1 MRSSGGTA
9 ERGSHPSAL
18 LAGERFLRTTRRWAK
33 VLVLG
38 MLAGGIVAFSVSNI
52 VAPEYRATAQLYLA
66 PAANPTTSVQ
76 DVVAGQ
82 NLARS
87 YVQLANASVVLR
99 AAMDR
104 VGWQDLKTFRDR
116 ASITQ
121 IRDTSIINVS
131 FQHGDP
137 QYAADASNAIAE
149 AFIEQSRT
157 LQSSLQ
163 GTAIQQL
170 DEQIKSLQEDIR
182 GLDSQIAGLPAGQ
195 QSQQLQ
201 LDGQRQTKQQT
212 LAQLLKTRDDMRL
225 ASARAENTVSLW
237 EPAVAPIEPDS
248 PNIAMNTLLGI
259 VIAGLLVVLVISLL
273 SYFEDRVTDFD
284 AMHEKLG
291 ITPLA
296 EILASAQGDTFSN
309 KLFVRDA
316 PMSFEAEAFRGLRT
330 SILFASVDRRPRTI
344 LVTSALPYEGKS
356 VVSANLA
363 LAFAQSGSPTVLI
376 DADLRRPSQH
386 RLFGLDPSIGLTN
399 LLTSSDPPPDLARF
413 EVAPNLSVIPAG
425 LVPPDPAEFLGSA
438 RMSTLLDMLASR
450 APNATVIID
459 TSPTLAVAD
468 AIALATKVDGCLIVV
483 DSAHTRTASA
493 LRAVESLRR
502 VRARI
507 IGGALNKVRTAPAGY
522 YGYGQD
528 EPEDQ
533 RRRRPRRRFGLA
545 AWLLVPLLAI
555 AIAGTGAF
563 LVRASQPETP
573 TLPRSA
579 EPASLSLAR
588 GELAA
593 AREAWDKG
601 TLDVVAARSDLANI
615 EAHLARAAQQGAT
628 PRRVSEI
635 SQEANR
641 LRAKVDDQSARTSLL
656 VDMKQTYGASGP
668 TQLVL
673 SQNDIYALD
682 AAGQKVWRV
691 ASDGS
696 AVAVLEKGRS
706 GVGAPQQLAAKGQR
720 LFVLDDAGRI
730 FKLEDDALSEVKL
743 GQKRYRDPVAFDVF
757 ANNLY
762 VLDRAAGQ
770 VWKYEP
776 DSDGAYL
783 DAIPFLAT
791 PLAPGTA
798 RSLAVD
804 GQVWILTTDGQVLR
818 YRRTLGS
825 IYASRQPFEIRW
837 TSDAARPTALQAR
850 EEDTALYLLDG
861 RARRVVLVG
870 RDGHELARI
879 ALSTDLALPAAFA
892 VRDDVVISAH
902 DSRLQRTLIPK

>member
-1 MRSSGGTA
+1 
-9 ERGSHPSAL
+9 
-18 LAGERFLRTTRRWAK
+18 
-33 VLVLG
+33 
-38 MLAGGIVAFSVSNI
+38 MLAGGIVAFSVSKI
-52 VAPEYRATAQLYLA
+52 MAPEYRAGAQLYLA
-66 PAANPTTSVQ
+66 PAANPTASVQ
-76 DVVAGQ
+76 DAVAGQ

-104 VGWQDLKTFRDR
+104 VGWNDLKTFRDR

-121 IRDTSIINVS
+121 IRETSIINVS

-137 QYAADASNAIAE
+137 QYAADAANAIAE

-163 GTAIQQL
+163 GTAVQQL

-182 GLDSQIAGLPAGQ
+182 GLDAQIAGLPAGQ

-237 EPAVAPIEPDS
+237 EPALAPTEPDS
-248 PNIAMNTLLGI
+248 PRTALNTLLG
-259 VIAGLLVVLVISLL
+259 VLIAGLLVVLAISLL
-273 SYFEDRVTDFD
+273 SYIEDRVTDFE

-296 EILASAQGDTFSN
+296 EILASAEMDTFSN

-330 SILFASVDRRPRTI
+330 SILFASVDRRPRTL

-386 RLFGLDPSIGLTN
+386 RLFGVDASVGLTT
-399 LLTSSDPPPDLARF
+399 LLTVSDPLAYLERF
-413 EVAPNLSVIPAG
+413 EAAPNLAVVPAG

-438 RMSTLLDMLASR
+438 RMSALLEMLAAR
-450 APNATVIID
+450 APDATVIID

-483 DSAHTRTASA
+483 DSAHTRTSSA

-507 IGGALNKVRTAPAGY
+507 IGGALNKVRTAPTGY
-522 YGYGQD
+522 YGYGED
-528 EPEDQ
+528 EPRDK
-533 RRRRPRRRFGLA
+533 RRRHRRRFVFAG
-545 AWLLVPLLAI
+545 WLLVPLLGI
-555 AIAGTGAF
+555 AIAGAGAY
-563 LVRASQPETP
+563 LVRAGQPDMP

-579 EPASLSLAR
+579 EPASLTLAS

-593 AREAWDKG
+593 ARAAWDKG
-601 TLDVVAARSDLANI
+601 TLDVVATRSRLANV
-615 EAHLARAAQQGAT
+615 EVHLAQAAQDGAT

-635 SQEANR
+635 SQEANK
-641 LRAKVDDQSARTSLL
+641 LRAQIDDVSARTSLL
-656 VDMKQTYGASGP
+656 VDMKQSYGAAGA

-682 AAGQKVWRV
+682 PAGQKVWRI
-691 ASDGS
+691 ATDGS

-706 GVGAPQQLAAKGQR
+706 GLGVPQQLAAKGQR

-730 FKLEDDALSEVKL
+730 FKLEDDALSEIKVA
-743 GQKRYRDPVAFDVF
+743 QRPYREPVAFDVF

-776 DSDGAYL
+776 DSDGAYR

-791 PLAPGTA
+791 PLAPGMA

-804 GQVWILTTDGQVLR
+804 GQVWILTVDGQVLR

-825 IYASRQPFEIRW
+825 IYASRQPFDIRW
-837 TSDAARPTALQAR
+837 MADAARPTALQVR
-850 EEDTALYLLDG
+850 EEDTALYLLDD
-861 RARRVVLVG
+861 RARRVVLIG

-879 ALSTDLALPAAFA
+879 ALSSDLALPAAFA
-892 VRDDVVISAH
+892 VRDDIVVSAH
-902 DSRLQRTLIPK
+902 ESRLQRTLIPK